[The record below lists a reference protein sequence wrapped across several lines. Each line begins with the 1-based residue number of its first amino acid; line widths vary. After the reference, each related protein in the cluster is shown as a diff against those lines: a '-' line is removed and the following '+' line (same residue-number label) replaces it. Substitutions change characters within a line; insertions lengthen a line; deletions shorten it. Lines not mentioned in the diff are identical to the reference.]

1 MTDDNTVLILGSI
14 ALDTL
19 EIDNRRY
26 SGLVGGSTT
35 YATLSAGRFVPI
47 HVVGIIGDDFP
58 ESGHRIFDT
67 FANDLSDLEVKVGPT
82 FSWGGR
88 YHSDMNNRDTLFTEL
103 GVFDNYSPK
112 LTGQNR
118 NVPYVFLAN
127 IHPELQLT
135 VLDQLSKNSVIVT
148 DTMNLWINT
157 TRAALLR
164 VIRQTTILLV
174 NESEA
179 DLLTGISDLN
189 RAAEKLLE
197 MGPEQVIIKC
207 GNRGAIQYSDEVKTV
222 IGTYPVKKVI
232 DPTGA
237 GDSFGG
243 GFIAAI
249 ANGAEIKDALIRGTA
264 MASICVEG
272 IGTAMLEQTSEEKI
286 LARERYLLDKVI
298 P

>member
-1 MTDDNTVLILGSI
+1 MTDDNIVLILGSI

-19 EIDNRRY
+19 EIDDHRY
-26 SGLVGGSTT
+26 SDLVGGSTT

-47 HVVGIIGDDFP
+47 HIVGIIGDDFP
-58 ESGHRIFDT
+58 KSGHRIFDT
-67 FANDLSDLEVKVGPT
+67 FANDLSDLEVKAGPT

-88 YHSDMNNRDTLFTEL
+88 YHSDMNIRDTLFTEM
-103 GVFDNYSPK
+103 GVFEDYSPR

-118 NVPYVFLAN
+118 DVPYVFLAN

-135 VLDQLSKNSVIVT
+135 VINQLSGDSIIVT

-157 TRAALLR
+157 TRTALMR
-164 VIRQTTILLV
+164 VIRETTILLV

-179 DLLTGISDLN
+179 GLLTGISNLDG
-189 RAAEKLLE
+189 AAEKLLK
-197 MGPEQVIIKC
+197 MGPEQVVIKC
-207 GNRGAIQYSDEVKTV
+207 GNRGAIQYSVTEKNV
-222 IGTYPVKKVI
+222 IGTYPVKKVV

-243 GFIAAI
+243 GFIAAL
-249 ANGAEIKDALIRGTA
+249 ASGAALKDALIRGTV

-272 IGTAMLEQTSEEKI
+272 IGTAMLEKTSEEEI
-286 LARERYLLDKVI
+286 LVRENYLLDKVN

>member
-1 MTDDNTVLILGSI
+1 MTDDNAVLVLGSI

-19 EIDNRRY
+19 EIDNHRY
-26 SGLVGGSTT
+26 SDLVGGSTT

-47 HVVGIIGDDFP
+47 HIVGIIGDDFL

-67 FANDLSDLEVKVGPT
+67 FANDISDLEVKAGPT
-82 FSWGGR
+82 FRWGGR

-103 GVFDNYSPK
+103 GVFEDYSPK
-112 LTGQNR
+112 LTGKNR
-118 NVPYVFLAN
+118 DIPYVFLAN
-127 IHPELQLT
+127 IHPELQMT
-135 VLDQLSKNSVIVT
+135 VIDQLSRNSVIVT

-157 TRAALLR
+157 TRTALEH
-164 VIRQTTILLV
+164 VIGKTTILLV

-179 DLLTGISDLN
+179 DLLTGISNQD

-207 GNRGAIQYSDEVKTV
+207 GNRGAVQYSGNEKTV

-243 GFIAAI
+243 GFIAAL

-272 IGTAMLEQTSEEKI
+272 IGTAMLEQTDEEEI
-286 LARERYLLDKVI
+286 LVRERYLLNKVI